1 MTFVRAMFRYIAAHT
16 LGLVLYVLLLN
27 TLEQYGVK
35 LPLYLSVILGIGVL
49 YGLHWWLV
57 DRAEAREFQRDLEEM
72 KRELERRIRER
83 R

>member
-1 MTFVRAMFRYIAAHT
+1 MFRYIAAHT

-57 DRAEAREFQRDLEEM
+57 DRVEAREFQRDLEEM
-72 KRELERRIRER
+72 KKELERRIRER